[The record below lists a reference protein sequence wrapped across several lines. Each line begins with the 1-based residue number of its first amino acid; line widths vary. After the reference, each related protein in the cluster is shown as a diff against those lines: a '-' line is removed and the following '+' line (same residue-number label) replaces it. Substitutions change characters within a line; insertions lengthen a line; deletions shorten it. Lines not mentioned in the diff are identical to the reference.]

1 MNFELSEQEKVF
13 RDQLRQWL
21 QDNLPK
27 GWGTSVTE
35 PVELHE
41 KITFLKDWTRKLHA
55 AGYAG
60 LNWPK
65 AYGGAGA
72 TLMEQVIF
80 NEEIAR
86 CKAPTAY
93 NGIAIGMV
101 GPTLIEVGTEAQ
113 KQRYLSNMLNCEEI
127 WCQGYSEPGSG
138 SDLAS
143 LQTRAVQDGDE
154 FVINGQKVWTS
165 YAHDA
170 AFCFLLARTDVD
182 VPKHKGLSCF
192 IVDMKSAGITVRPL
206 KQITGEAEFNEVFFE
221 NVRVP
226 RENLVGELNNG
237 WMVGIGLLMHERA
250 TTSILAQANV
260 QMLIQELMDLARQQ
274 RRGDDPVIR
283 QRLAQLYI
291 ESESIKHYGYRN
303 LTKRLRGQPPGPEG
317 SAHRLGLTL
326 LSQRAHELAMELQ
339 GPYAQ
344 LMYGSPYAIQEGAWQ
359 FSFLR
364 SRSATI
370 AAGTAEIQRNIV
382 AERVLGMP
390 KG

>member
-1 MNFELSEQEKVF
+1 MDFELTEDEQLF
-13 RDQLRQWL
+13 RSRLRQWL
-21 QDNLPK
+21 HEHLPS
-27 GWGTSVTE
+27 GWGTTVCE
-35 PVELHE
+35 PVELHD
-41 KITFLKDWTRKLHA
+41 KIAFLKDWSRQLHA
-55 AGYAG
+55 GGYAG
-60 LNWPK
+60 LAWPK

-86 CKAPTAY
+86 RKAPTPY
-93 NGIAIGMV
+93 NAIALGMV

-113 KQRYLSNMLNCEEI
+113 KQRYLAKMLTCEEI

-143 LQTRAVQDGDE
+143 LQTRAVQAGDT

-170 AFCFLLARTDVD
+170 AFCFLLTRTDTT

-192 IVDMKSAGITVRPL
+192 IVDMHSPGVTIRPL
-206 KQITGEAEFNEVFFE
+206 KQITGEAEFNEVFFD

-226 RENLVGELNNG
+226 RENLVGELHNG

-250 TTSILAQANV
+250 TTSILGQANMQV
-260 QMLIQELMDLARQQ
+260 LVQELLELARQRKRHQ
-274 RRGDDPVIR
+274 EPVIR
-283 QRLAQLYI
+283 QRLAQLYT
-291 ESESIKHYGYRN
+291 ESEAVKYYGYRC
-303 LTKRLRGQPPGPEG
+303 LTKRLRGLPPGPEG
-317 SAHRLGLTL
+317 SAHRLALTRL
-326 LSQRAHELAMELQ
+326 TQRAQELAMELE

-344 LMYGSPYAIQEGAWQ
+344 LMHGSAWAVQDGAWQ
-359 FSFLR
+359 FNFLR
-364 SRSATI
+364 ARSATI
-370 AAGTAEIQRNIV
+370 AGGTAEIQLNILG
-382 AERVLGMP
+382 ERVLGLP

>member
-1 MNFELSEQEKVF
+1 MNFELSEQEQDF
-13 RDQLRQWL
+13 RDNLRQWL
-21 QDNLPK
+21 EDNLPE
-27 GWGTSVTE
+27 GWGKTVFE
-35 PVELHE
+35 PVDLHE
-41 KITFLKDWTRKLHA
+41 KIAFLKNWSRKLHE

-65 AYGGAGA
+65 EYGGAGA

-80 NEEIAR
+80 NEEVAR
-86 CKAPTAY
+86 LKAPTPY

-101 GPTLIEVGTEAQ
+101 GPTLIEVGTEDQ
-113 KQRYLSNMLNCEEI
+113 KKRYLSKMLNCEEI

-143 LQTRAVQDGDE
+143 LQTRAEADGDA
-154 FVINGQKVWTS
+154 FVVNGQKVWTS
-165 YAHDA
+165 NAHDA
-170 AFCFLLARTDVD
+170 AYCFLLARTDPD

-192 IVDMKSAGITVRPL
+192 IVDMKSPGITVRPL

-226 RENLVGELNNG
+226 RENLVGDLNNG

-250 TTSILAQANV
+250 TTSILNQSNV
-260 QMLIQELMDLARQQ
+260 QVLVQELVGL
-274 RRGDDPVIR
+274 
-283 QRLAQLYI
+283 
-291 ESESIKHYGYRN
+291 S
-303 LTKRLRGQPPGPEG
+303 
-317 SAHRLGLTL
+317 LTL
-326 LSQRAHELAMELQ
+326 LTQRAQELAMELL

-344 LMYGSPYAIQEGAWQ
+344 LMHGSPHAVQDGAWQ

-370 AAGTAEIQRNIV
+370 AAGTAEIQRNII
-382 AERVLGMP
+382 AERVLGLP

>member
-1 MNFELSEQEKVF
+1 MNFELTEQEKEF
-13 RDQLRQWL
+13 RGNLQQWL
-21 QDNLPK
+21 QQNLPA
-27 GWGTSVTE
+27 GWGETVFE
-35 PVELHE
+35 PVDLHE
-41 KITFLKDWTRKLHA
+41 KIAFLKDWTRQLYD

-60 LNWPK
+60 LSWPK

-80 NEEIAR
+80 NEEVAR

-101 GPTLIEVGTEAQ
+101 GPTLIEVGTEEQ
-113 KQRYLSNMLNCEEI
+113 KQRYLSKMLNCEEI

-165 YAHDA
+165 YAQDA
-170 AFCFLLARTDVD
+170 AFCFLLTRTDPD
-182 VPKHKGLSCF
+182 VPKHQGLSCF
-192 IVDMKSAGITVRPL
+192 IVDMKSPGITVRPL
-206 KQITGEAEFNEVFFE
+206 RQITGEAEFNEVFFE

-226 RENLVGELNNG
+226 RENMVGEPNQG

-260 QMLIQELMDLARQQ
+260 QVLIQDLMGLAQQ
-274 RRGDDPVIR
+274 QGRTDDPVMR

-291 ESESIKHYGYRN
+291 ESEASKGFGYRN
-303 LTKRLRGQPPGPEG
+303 LTKRLRGLPPGPEG
-317 SAHRLGLTL
+317 SAHRLSLTL
-326 LSQRAHELAMELQ
+326 LMQRAQELAMELQ
-339 GPYAQ
+339 GPYSQ
-344 LMYGSPYAIQEGAWQ
+344 LMHGSSHAIQDGAWQ

-370 AAGTAEIQRNIV
+370 AGGTAEIQRNII
-382 AERVLGMP
+382 AERVLGLP

>member
-1 MNFELSEQEKVF
+1 MNFELTEQEKQF
-13 RDQLRQWL
+13 RDKLRAWL
-21 QDNLPK
+21 QENLPE
-27 GWGTSVTE
+27 GWGKTVFE
-35 PVELHE
+35 PVDLHE
-41 KITFLKDWTRKLHA
+41 KVAFLKDWTRKLHA

-60 LNWPK
+60 LSWPK
-65 AYGGAGA
+65 EYGGAGA

-80 NEEIAR
+80 NEEVAR
-86 CKAPTAY
+86 FKAPTPY

-101 GPTLIEVGTEAQ
+101 GPTLIEVGTEEQ
-113 KQRYLSNMLNCEEI
+113 KKRYLSKMLNCEEI
-127 WCQGYSEPGSG
+127 WCQGYSEPGAG

-170 AFCFLLARTDVD
+170 AFCFLLTRTDPD

-192 IVDMKSAGITVRPL
+192 IVDMKSPGITVRPL
-206 KQITGEAEFNEVFFE
+206 RQMTGEAEFNEVFFE

-237 WMVGIGLLMHERA
+237 WRVGIGLLMHERA
-250 TTSILAQANV
+250 TTSILAQANLQV
-260 QMLIQELMDLARQQ
+260 LIQDVIDLARRQG
-274 RRGDDPVIR
+274 RSRDPVIR
-283 QRLAQLYI
+283 QRLARLYA
-291 ESESIKHYGYRN
+291 ESEAIKYYGYRC
-303 LTKRLRGQPPGPEG
+303 LTRRLRGFPPGPEG
-317 SAHRLGLTL
+317 SAHRLGLTRL
-326 LSQRAHELAMELQ
+326 MQQALELAMELE

-344 LMYGSPYAIQEGAWQ
+344 LMHGSRWAIQDGAWQ
-359 FSFLR
+359 FPFLR

-370 AAGTAEIQRNIV
+370 AAGTAEIQKNIIG
-382 AERVLGMP
+382 ERVLGLP

>member
-1 MNFELSEQEKVF
+1 MNFELSEQEQAF
-13 RDQLRQWL
+13 RDHLRQWL
-21 QDNLPK
+21 QDNLPE
-27 GWGTSVTE
+27 GWGETVFE
-35 PVELHE
+35 PVELQE
-41 KITFLKDWTRKLHA
+41 KVVFLKDWTRKLHE

-80 NEEIAR
+80 NEEVAR
-86 CKAPTAY
+86 LKAPTAY

-101 GPTLIEVGTEAQ
+101 GPTLIEVGTEEQ
-113 KQRYLSNMLNCEEI
+113 KKRHLSKMLNCEEI

-170 AFCFLLARTDVD
+170 AFCFLLTRTNPD

-192 IVDMKSAGITVRPL
+192 IVDMKSPGVTVRPL

-250 TTSILAQANV
+250 TTSILAQANAQV
-260 QMLIQELMDLARQQ
+260 LIKELIELARAQ
-274 RRGDDPVIR
+274 GKSADPVIR

-291 ESESIKHYGYRN
+291 ESEAIKGFGYRN
-303 LTKRLRGQPPGPEG
+303 LTKRLRGLPPGPEG
-317 SAHRLGLTL
+317 SAHRLSLTL
-326 LSQRAHELAMELQ
+326 LSQRAQELAMELQ
-339 GPYAQ
+339 GPYSQ
-344 LMYGSPYAIQEGAWQ
+344 LMHGSSQSIDDGAWQ

-370 AAGTAEIQRNIV
+370 AAGTAEIQRNII
-382 AERVLGMP
+382 AERVLGLP

>member
-1 MNFELSEQEKVF
+1 MNFDLTEHETTF
-13 RDQLRQWL
+13 RDNLRQWL
-21 QDNLPK
+21 DNNLPQ
-27 GWGTSVTE
+27 GWGETVFE
-35 PVELHE
+35 PVDMHE
-41 KITFLKDWTRKLHA
+41 KVAFLKDWSRKLYE

-72 TLMEQVIF
+72 SLMEQVIF

-86 CKAPTAY
+86 YKAPTPY

-101 GPTLIEVGTEAQ
+101 GPTLIEVGTEEQ
-113 KQRYLSNMLNCEEI
+113 KARYLSKMLNCEEI

-143 LQTRAVQDGDE
+143 LQTRAVLDGDA
-154 FVINGQKVWTS
+154 FVVNGQKVWTS

-170 AFCFLLARTDVD
+170 AFCFLLARTDPD

-192 IVDMKSAGITVRPL
+192 IVDMKSPGISVRPL

-250 TTSILAQANV
+250 TTSILYQANV
-260 QMLIQELMDLARQQ
+260 QVLVRDLMALAKKRG
-274 RRGDDPVIR
+274 RGDDPVIR
-283 QRLAQLYI
+283 QRVAQLCI
-291 ESESIKHYGYRN
+291 ESEAIKHFGYRN
-303 LTKRLRGQPPGPEG
+303 LTKRLRGLPPGPEG

-326 LSQRAHELAMELQ
+326 LTQRAQELAMELQ
-339 GPYAQ
+339 GPYSQ
-344 LMYGSPYAIQEGAWQ
+344 LMHGSAHAIQDGAWE

-370 AAGTAEIQRNIV
+370 AAGTAEIQRNII
-382 AERVLGMP
+382 AERVLGLP

>member
-1 MNFELSEQEKVF
+1 MNFDLTEQEQTF
-13 RDQLRQWL
+13 RDNLRQWL
-21 QDNLPK
+21 QENLPE
-27 GWGTSVTE
+27 GWGDTVYE
-35 PVELHE
+35 PVDMQEKIAFLKEWSRRLHE
-41 KITFLKDWTRKLHA
+41 

-65 AYGGAGA
+65 EYGGAGA

-80 NEEIAR
+80 NEEVAR
-86 CKAPTAY
+86 FKAPTPY
-93 NGIAIGMV
+93 NGIATGMV
-101 GPTLIEVGTEAQ
+101 GPTLIEVGTEEQ
-113 KQRYLSNMLNCEEI
+113 KQRYLSGMLNCEEI

-165 YAHDA
+165 HAHDA
-170 AFCFLLARTDVD
+170 AFCFLLTRTDPD
-182 VPKHKGLSCF
+182 VPKHKGLTCF

-206 KQITGEAEFNEVFFE
+206 KQITGESEFNEVFFE

-226 RENLVGELNNG
+226 RENMVGDLNNG

-260 QMLIQELMDLARQQ
+260 QVLVKDLMQLAREQG
-274 RRGDDPVIR
+274 RADDPIIR
-283 QRLAQLYI
+283 QRLSQLYI
-291 ESESIKHYGYRN
+291 ESEAIKGFGYRN
-303 LTKRLRGQPPGPEG
+303 LTKRLRGLPPGPEG
-317 SAHRLGLTL
+317 SAHRLSLTL
-326 LSQRAHELAMELQ
+326 LVQRAQELAMELQ
-339 GPYAQ
+339 GPYSQ
-344 LMYGSPYAIQEGAWQ
+344 IMHGSQRSIQDGTWQ

-364 SRSATI
+364 SRSSTI
-370 AAGTAEIQRNIV
+370 AGGTAEIQRNII
-382 AERVLGMP
+382 AERVLGLP

>member
-1 MNFELSEQEKVF
+1 MNFDLSEPEQRF
-13 RDQLRQWL
+13 RSNLRQWL
-21 QDNLPK
+21 QEHLPA
-27 GWGTSVTE
+27 GWGSTVFE
-35 PVELHE
+35 PVDLHD

-60 LNWPK
+60 LSWPK
-65 AYGGAGA
+65 EYGGAGA

-80 NEEIAR
+80 NEEVAR
-86 CKAPTAY
+86 FKAPTPY
-93 NGIAIGMV
+93 NGIALGMV

-113 KQRYLSNMLNCEEI
+113 KQRYLAKMLTCEDI

-170 AFCFLLARTDVD
+170 AFCFLLTRTNPN

-192 IVDMKSAGITVRPL
+192 IVDMKSPGVTIRPL

-226 RENLVGELNNG
+226 RQNLVGELDNG

-250 TTSILAQANV
+250 TTSILGQANLQVLV
-260 QMLIQELMDLARQQ
+260 QDLIELARQ
-274 RRGDDPVIR
+274 RRQSKDPVIR
-283 QRLAQLYI
+283 QRLAQLYA
-291 ESESIKHYGYRN
+291 ESEAVKYYGYRC
-303 LTKRLRGQPPGPEG
+303 LTRRLRGLPPGPEG
-317 SAHRLGLTL
+317 SAHRLALTR
-326 LSQRAHELAMELQ
+326 LSQQAQDLAMELQ

-344 LMYGSPYAIQEGAWQ
+344 LMHGSRQAIQDGAWQ
-359 FSFLR
+359 FTFLR

-370 AAGTAEIQRNIV
+370 AGGTAEIQKNII
-382 AERVLGMP
+382 AERVLGLP
-390 KG
+390 RG

>member
-1 MNFELSEQEKVF
+1 MNFDLTEQEKKF
-13 RDQLRQWL
+13 RDDLRQWL
-21 QDNLPK
+21 QDNLPE
-27 GWGTSVTE
+27 GWGETVFE

-41 KITFLKDWTRKLHA
+41 KIAFLKDWTRRLHA

-60 LNWPK
+60 LSWPK
-65 AYGGAGA
+65 EYGGGGA

-80 NEEIAR
+80 NEEVAR
-86 CKAPTAY
+86 FKAPTPY

-113 KQRYLSNMLNCEEI
+113 KKRYLPKMLNCDEI

-170 AFCFLLARTDVD
+170 AFCFLLARTDPD

-192 IVDMKSAGITVRPL
+192 IVDMKSPGVTVRPL
-206 KQITGEAEFNEVFFE
+206 RQMTGESEFNEVFFE

-226 RENLVGELNNG
+226 RENLVGDLNNG

-250 TTSILAQANV
+250 TTSILGQANLQV
-260 QMLIQELMDLARQQ
+260 LVKDVTDLARQ
-274 RRGDDPVIR
+274 RGQHKDPVVR
-283 QRLAQLYI
+283 QRLARLYT
-291 ESESIKHYGYRN
+291 ESEAVKYYGYRC
-303 LTKRLRGQPPGPEG
+303 LTKRLRGLPPGPEG
-317 SAHRLGLTL
+317 SAHRLALTRL
-326 LSQRAHELAMELQ
+326 TQQALELAMELE

-344 LMYGSPYAIQEGAWQ
+344 IMHGSRWALQDGAWQ
-359 FSFLR
+359 FPFLR
-364 SRSATI
+364 SRAGTI
-370 AAGTAEIQRNIV
+370 AGGTAEIQKNIIS
-382 AERVLGMP
+382 ERVLGLP